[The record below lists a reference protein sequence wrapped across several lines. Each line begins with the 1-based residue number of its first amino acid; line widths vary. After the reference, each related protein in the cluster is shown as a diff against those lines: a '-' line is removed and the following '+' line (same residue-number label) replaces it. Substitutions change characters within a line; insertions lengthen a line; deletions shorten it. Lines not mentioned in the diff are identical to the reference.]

1 MIIPDLFLLPDRICG
16 LGHVR
21 RSSAIGE
28 AWKEAGG
35 NVSIK
40 WGWGRWIEDGV
51 IILIDGYHFPV
62 DLYDLCRRPGNIV
75 VAMDDRGEQPPCDIL
90 INYNSGADEL
100 PYDHSR
106 SIILSGLDYFPV
118 SGVLRDVVPSSN
130 GEPFDCES
138 VNRVLSHFDFIQRMA
153 QARYIICAASVE
165 SYEALYLGKS
175 IFVKCTAENQ
185 RVSYNGL
192 IRSGLAQP
200 FVSDSVCRALS
211 PGPNPR
217 GRQVIDGLGGR
228 RIVEAILKGY
238 RNAKIQ

>member
-1 MIIPDLFLLPDRICG
+1 MNNIPDLYLLPDRNCG

-28 AWKEAGG
+28 AWEKAGG
-35 NVSIK
+35 NVYIK
-40 WGWGRWIEDGV
+40 FVLGKWLEEGT

-62 DLYDLCRRPGNIV
+62 SLYDLYRRQGNIV
-75 VAMDDRGEQPPCDIL
+75 VAMDDRGVQPPCDIL
-90 INYNSGADEL
+90 VNYNLGADKL
-100 PYDHSR
+100 RYDHSR
-106 SIILSGLDYFPV
+106 STILAGPDYFPV
-118 SGVLRDVVPSSN
+118 SGVLGVRDLVSSN

-138 VNRVLSHFDFIQRMA
+138 VNRQLSHFDFAKRMA
-153 QARYIICAASVE
+153 QARYIICSASVTA
-165 SYEALYLGKS
+165 YEALYLGKS

-185 RVSYNGL
+185 RVSYNGI

-200 FVSDSVCRALS
+200 FVNDSVCRALS

-238 RNAKIQ
+238 VNA